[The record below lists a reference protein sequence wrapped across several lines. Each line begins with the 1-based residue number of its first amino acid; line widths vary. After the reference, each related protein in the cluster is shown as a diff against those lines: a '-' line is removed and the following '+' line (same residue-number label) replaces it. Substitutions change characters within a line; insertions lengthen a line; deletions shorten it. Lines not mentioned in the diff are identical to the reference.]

1 MEEFFKLQEN
11 KSKEIIRDFKSR
23 MYDTH
28 FEIMD
33 MVEDEIRAMKKRN
46 EERALN
52 IAIESERKLLE
63 EKEIPVEIASSLR
76 NFQKLINMKLE
87 RAARRFFIS
96 YS

>member
-1 MEEFFKLQEN
+1 
-11 KSKEIIRDFKSR
+11 

-87 RAARRFFIS
+87 RAARRLFFIS

>member
-1 MEEFFKLQEN
+1 
-11 KSKEIIRDFKSR
+11 
-23 MYDTH
+23 
-28 FEIMD
+28 MD

-87 RAARRFFIS
+87 RAARRLFFIS